1 MSVGTWLFTW
11 WKGKLVGTD
20 QFGNRYYREKTPR
33 PLRPGGG
40 RESRERR
47 WVIYQGE
54 PEATKVP
61 PEWHAWLHH
70 TIDGVP
76 LDAGQL
82 KHPWQ
87 KPHLPNL
94 TGTRFAYRPP
104 GSLLK
109 GGHRA
114 PTTGDYE
121 PWRPE

>member
-1 MSVGTWLFTW
+1 MTVGTWLFTW
-11 WKGKLVGTD
+11 WNGRLVGTD
-20 QFGNRYYREKTPR
+20 QFGNRYYREKTLR

-40 RESRERR
+40 RDSRERR
-47 WVIYQGE
+47 WVIYQGA

-76 LDAGQL
+76 LDAGRP
-82 KHPWQ
+82 KYPWQ

-121 PWRPE
+121 PWQPD

>member
-11 WKGKLVGTD
+11 WNGKLVGTD

-33 PLRPGGG
+33 ALRPGGG

-47 WVIYQGE
+47 WVIYKGA

-76 LDAGQL
+76 TDAGRP
-82 KHPWQ
+82 KYPWE

-121 PWRPE
+121 PWQPD